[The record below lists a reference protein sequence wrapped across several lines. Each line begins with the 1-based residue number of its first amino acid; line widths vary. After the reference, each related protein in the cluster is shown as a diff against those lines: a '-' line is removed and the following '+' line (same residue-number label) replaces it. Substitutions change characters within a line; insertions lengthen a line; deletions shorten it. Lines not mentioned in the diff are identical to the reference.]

1 MEEFKNEFD
10 VINAND
16 ATEFPELKSI
26 DLSYVNDDSN
36 IVEPSS
42 DIIAPEPEEVKNLFD
57 NESESKYEFTDG
69 IVTAVK
75 GEEAKIEEAPAE
87 EVKEEKAEEKPVNDS
102 KYEFADGIVVA
113 VNDQK
118 AKEEGSKFVFDGPIV
133 AGVIGEEP
141 EVASEEVEETPA
153 IEETPIEENKKEES
167 TYLFDQGIVTAV
179 LKTEKPVEDD
189 FLAKELPTFEE
200 PVAEEKEE
208 VVVEETINDESSAK
222 IDEYL
227 DTIKANAEVI
237 NPKFGANITI
247 LDEGNDKGMYDES
260 KELKD
265 AYENGKDVTLSSLE
279 KFNKDFDEFF
289 DEMKNPKAKD
299 TELSHMKF

>member
-57 NESESKYEFTDG
+57 NELESKYEFTDG

-75 GEEAKIEEAPAE
+75 GEEAKIEEEPAE
-87 EVKEEKAEEKPVNDS
+87 EVKEEKVEENPVNDS
-102 KYEFADGIVVA
+102 KYEFADGVVVA

-118 AKEEGSKFVFDGPIV
+118 AKEEESKFVFDGPIV

-141 EVASEEVEETPA
+141 ELASEEVAETPA
-153 IEETPIEENKKEES
+153 IEETPIKENENEES

-200 PVAEEKEE
+200 PVEEKEE

-227 DTIKANAEVI
+227 DTIKANVNVI
-237 NPKFGANITI
+237 NSKLNENIAI
-247 LDEGNDKGMYDES
+247 LDEGNDKGLYDES

-265 AYENGKDVTLSSLE
+265 AYENGKDVTLSLLE